1 MVGEPSRQT
10 HIVFV
15 DSVDPLPLLDPT
27 AAAEFLKVR
36 RHTLACYRHLG
47 EGPAYYKLGR
57 WIRYT
62 TPDLEQWAVLP
73 TSLLTRS
80 PLIMELGSHTIYLVD
95 SPTAARFL
103 TVTRHCLYNYREI
116 GRGPPVRHLG
126 RRVYYSLSELLKW
139 VAAQR
144 SPGRPRNSL

>member
-1 MVGEPSRQT
+1 MAGEPSQQT
-10 HIVFV
+10 RILFV
-15 DSVDPLPLLDPT
+15 DAVDPLPLLDPT
-27 AAAEFLKVR
+27 VAARFLKVR

-62 TPDLEQWAVLP
+62 TPDLERWAALP
-73 TSLLTRS
+73 SSLVTRS
-80 PLIMELGSHTIYLVD
+80 PLTMELGSETIYLVD

-116 GRGPPVRHLG
+116 GRGPPARHMG
-126 RRVYYSLSELLKW
+126 RRVYYSLGELLKW